1 MWKPPKSLYFLEFF
15 NFQISLFGK
24 ISPIK
29 KNTTTLLYSVK
40 YLFRPLVL
48 LGGNFS
54 EFLEELSKCT
64 GSCILISLL
73 GVCVCLSLSLSLSL
87 SLCFFPPFAL
97 CGRNSSGFGSFPFA
111 QVCEKT
117 DGSRDW
123 LIFGALLQCNEICV
137 YFLFDKD
144 SLQFCV
150 FICVFVCLCV
160 CVCVFWNY
168 SYFYV

>member
-1 MWKPPKSLYFLEFF
+1 MWKPPKITLLLEFF

-73 GVCVCLSLSLSLSL
+73 GVCVCLSLSL
-87 SLCFFPPFAL
+87 CVFFPLLRFA
-97 CGRNSSGFGSFPFA
+97 
-111 QVCEKT
+111 
-117 DGSRDW
+117 DGIRAVSEVFRLRRCARRRTAVGIDW
-123 LIFGALLQCNEICV
+123 
-137 YFLFDKD
+137 FLVR
-144 SLQFCV
+144 FCSAMKFV
-150 FICVFVCLCV
+150 FIFSSTKILCSFVYLFVYLCVCVCV